1 VSAFTPGPW
10 RACHEGECSCGQ
22 VWCDDYPVATVT
34 RGKWG
39 DTYPAIE
46 QQDGTGSI
54 ERKYEAVIKMIEYG
68 EVSNELAEANARLI
82 AAAPQLYESAK
93 AFVGALDA
101 FLAASPGLNSG
112 PEVAALR
119 VAIAKAEGTC

>member
-39 DTYPAIE
+39 DTYPAIQPQE
-46 QQDGTGSI
+46 GTGSV
-54 ERKYEAVIKMIEYG
+54 ERKYEAVIEMIEYG
-68 EVSNELAEANARLI
+68 EVSSELAMANAKLI
-82 AAAPQLYESAK
+82 MAAPELLDSLRDWLPGADAMGWDTSK
-93 AFVGALDA
+93 ARA
-101 FLAASPGLNSG
+101 
-112 PEVAALR
+112 
-119 VAIAKAEGTC
+119 AIAKAEGTC